1 MPTLIGHLAV
11 PLSIG
16 LGLGGRIIP
25 RRALAAGMVL
35 ALLPDL
41 DVLAFRFGIPYHSP
55 FGHRGFS
62 HSLVFAAAT
71 ALLFTL
77 LIGAARRRPLRAF
90 LFLFVS
96 AASHAL
102 LDAMTDGGLG
112 VALLWPFS
120 NERYFAPFRA
130 IEVSPL
136 GVSRFFSNRGMAVLQ
151 SELVWVWAPLAGLG
165 LSLFLMRRM
174 RTVWTR

>member
-1 MPTLIGHLAV
+1 MPTLIGHLAA
-11 PLSIG
+11 PLAIG
-16 LGLGGRIIP
+16 LGLGERIVP
-25 RRALAAGMVL
+25 RRVLAAGMVL

-62 HSLVFAAAT
+62 HSLVFAAAA

-77 LIGAARRRPLRAF
+77 MVGAARRRPLRAF
-90 LFLFVS
+90 LFLFAS

-102 LDAMTDGGLG
+102 LDAVTDGGLG

-120 NERYFAPFRA
+120 NERFFAPFRT

-136 GVSRFFSNRGMAVLQ
+136 GLSRFFSPRGLAVLQ
-151 SELVWVWAPLAGLG
+151 SELVWVWMPLVALG
-165 LSLFLMRRM
+165 FSLFLMRRM
-174 RTVWTR
+174 KTAWHR

>member
-1 MPTLIGHLAV
+1 MPTLIGHLAA
-11 PLSIG
+11 PLGIG
-16 LGLGGRIIP
+16 LGLGSRTVP
-25 RRALAAGMVL
+25 RRVLASGMVL

-41 DVLAFRFGIPYHSP
+41 DVLAFRFGIPYNSP

-62 HSLVFAAAT
+62 HSLVFAAIA
-71 ALLFTL
+71 ALAFTL
-77 LIGAARRRPLRAF
+77 LIGAARRRPLASF

-102 LDAMTDGGLG
+102 LDAVTDGGLG

-136 GVSRFFSNRGMAVLQ
+136 GLSRFFSDRGLAVLR
-151 SELVWVWAPLAGLG
+151 SELLWVWLPLSGLG
-165 LSLFLMRRM
+165 LWLYAVRRM
-174 RTVWTR
+174 RTAWIR